1 MVDLHLFKK
10 NSLVKFRQNQQHKSK
25 SKIKSKKRKKVIAQR
40 MKDQGVIV
48 E

>member
-10 NSLVKFRQNQQHKSK
+10 KSLVKFRQHQQHKSK
-25 SKIKSKKRKKVIAQR
+25 SKIKSKNRKKVIAQR

>member
-25 SKIKSKKRKKVIAQR
+25 SKIKSKNGKNGDCT
-40 MKDQGVIV
+40 KD
-48 E
+48 ERSRCHC